1 MDARGEGEPR
11 MSVIECSLITIK
23 GQLFLINRQFCIC
36 FKIVTVV
43 VRVKCVHMF
52 PNVLRRYVDFSV

>member
-1 MDARGEGEPR
+1 MDAKGEGEPR
-11 MSVIECSLITIK
+11 MSVVECSLITIK
-23 GQLFLINRQFCIC
+23 GQLFLRNRQFFIC

-43 VRVKCVHMF
+43 KVKCVHML